1 MESETNIITDSFNS
15 NEEAAYNVLVS
26 LKIKMPGLQVAKWP

>member
-15 NEEAAYNVLVS
+15 NEEAVCNVV
-26 LKIKMPGLQVAKWP
+26 KCVPQN